1 MAGALE
7 SNHTSIALKSIL
19 KGLHV
24 ATTGR
29 KAERAARLAAHLAK
43 NPELQ
48 SQPWAAAALTK
59 VGNTF
64 RNIPEPKW
72 QHGGHGICAPTGYD
86 AEVATRTARLEQQSP
101 HGQEA
106 SGLPEVDT
114 IQTPLDNR
122 SDDDD
127 DDDSED
133 DDDIDFDAVFDDLT
147 DRPDDDYVDRNLVN
161 SVLITPSPSPV
172 AV

>member
-1 MAGALE
+1 MAASTRWPALWRAT
-7 SNHTSIALKSIL
+7 TSVALKSIL

-24 ATTGR
+24 ATSGR
-29 KAERAARLAAHLAK
+29 KAERAARLAAHLAT

-59 VGNTF
+59 VGNTL

-101 HGQEA
+101 LA
-106 SGLPEVDT
+106 SWAHQPCGDVSAVSSQSEWSLSA
-114 IQTPLDNR
+114 R
-122 SDDDD
+122 DD
-127 DDDSED
+127 
-133 DDDIDFDAVFDDLT
+133 AAL
-147 DRPDDDYVDRNLVN
+147 RNAAQHL
-161 SVLITPSPSPV
+161 
-172 AV
+172 